1 MKKSLLLLA
10 LCAFAGQLAAADMPA
25 VCKKYKKAAYESID
39 KIAKFA
45 KARGKEDYDVAGAKK
60 DFDKDYAEL
69 KGLSKQEQETA
80 CKAGLTEV
88 KEVEAALQ
96 MLKTAQ

>member
-10 LCAFAGQLAAADMPA
+10 LCAFAGQLAAAEMPA

-39 KIAKFA
+39 KIAKFT

-60 DFDKDYAEL
+60 GLRQRLRRAKE
-69 KGLSKQEQETA
+69 LSKQEQETA

>member
-10 LCAFAGQLAAADMPA
+10 LCAFAGQLAAAEVPA
-25 VCKKYKKAAYESID
+25 ACKKYKKAAYESID

-69 KGLSKQEQETA
+69 KELSKQEQEAA

-88 KEVEAALQ
+88 KEVEVALQ